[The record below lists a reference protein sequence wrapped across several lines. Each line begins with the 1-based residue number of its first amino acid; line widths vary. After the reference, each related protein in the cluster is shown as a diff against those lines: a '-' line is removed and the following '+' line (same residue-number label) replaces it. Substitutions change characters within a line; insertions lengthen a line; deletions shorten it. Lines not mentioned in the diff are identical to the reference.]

1 MFLDLKKIFANEG
14 ATLPIEYEM
23 DMSNTDYSGDFPLKQ
38 PVKISGLISNRAS
51 MVELQLRID
60 YIFSADCHRCG
71 TFCESSHTLNLLK
84 TLAVSVESEENDTII
99 TVGDMQLDLDEL
111 VFSEVYMS
119 LPTKHLCRD
128 ACKGI
133 CAKCGKNL
141 NDGECDCVKKEIDPR
156 LAKLAELLE
165 N

>member
-71 TFCESSHTLNLLK
+71 TFCENSHTLNLLK

-119 LPTKHLCRD
+119 LPTKHLCREN
-128 ACKGI
+128 CKGI

-141 NDGECDCVKKEIDPR
+141 NDGECGCVKKEIDPR

>member
-99 TVGDMQLDLDEL
+99 TVGDMQLDLGEL

-141 NDGECDCVKKEIDPR
+141 NDGECGCVKKEIDPR

>member
-14 ATLPIEYEM
+14 TTLPIEYEM

-71 TFCESSHTLNLLK
+71 TFCESSHTLNLSK

-141 NDGECDCVKKEIDPR
+141 NDGECGCVKKEIDPR